1 MAACSFS
8 SCSTVNTRFGCS
20 IIAGTDSGGKDVS
33 LAGTS
38 GISRS
43 GFSLSLIHILP
54 GLADTGVSLISVDQ
68 PGYYLRHY
76 EGQIILS
83 KDDGSDLFKQDA
95 TWIQHRALDGSNGVS
110 FESVNFPGQ
119 YIRHYDSYLRISPIS
134 TTIEKGDASFVI
146 TMQ

>member
-1 MAACSFS
+1 MYHDASNKLLIANK
-8 SCSTVNTRFGCS
+8 STTM
-20 IIAGTDSGGKDVS
+20 
-33 LAGTS
+33 L
-38 GISRS
+38 
-43 GFSLSLIHILP
+43 LSASQWKVVP
-54 GLADTGVSLISVDQ
+54 GLADTGISLMSVDQ
-68 PGYYLRHY
+68 PGYYLRHF
-76 EGQIILS
+76 EGKIILS

-134 TTIEKGDASFVI
+134 TTIEKGDASFVM